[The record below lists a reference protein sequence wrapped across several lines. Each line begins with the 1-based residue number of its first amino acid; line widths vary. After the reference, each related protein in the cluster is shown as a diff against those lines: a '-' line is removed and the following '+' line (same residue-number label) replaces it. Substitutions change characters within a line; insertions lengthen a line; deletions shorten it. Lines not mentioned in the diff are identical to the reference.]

1 MVRIRL
7 KRTGRRHQPSYRLT
21 AVDGR
26 STRDGRVLEELGFYD
41 PAHRSPE
48 LQCNLKTERIE
59 YWLRV
64 GAQPSETARSLLKKA
79 GIAVGGR
86 KK

>member
-7 KRTGRRHQPSYRLT
+7 KRMGRRHRPTYRIA

-41 PAHRSPE
+41 PAHKNADLRS
-48 LQCNLKTERIE
+48 NLKTDRIA
-59 YWLRV
+59 YWLSV
-64 GAQPSETARSLLKKA
+64 GAQPSDTVSDLLKKN
-79 GIAVGGR
+79 GVAVVRR
-86 KK
+86 K